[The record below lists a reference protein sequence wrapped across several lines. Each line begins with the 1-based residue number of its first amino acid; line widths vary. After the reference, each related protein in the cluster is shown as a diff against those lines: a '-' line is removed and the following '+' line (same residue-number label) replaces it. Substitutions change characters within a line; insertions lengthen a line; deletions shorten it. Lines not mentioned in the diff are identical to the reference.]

1 MRADIEAPGQPT
13 AAAPHQRL
21 ADLVYDQVS
30 RLIARGEFPRGCK
43 LPSEGELSRRFG
55 VSRPVVRDALAR
67 LKSEGAIRSQQGSGT
82 IVVRGELPGN
92 GRFPIRSVADLLRSY
107 EFRITVETATAALAA
122 MHRTAETLAAIER
135 TLAAAEEALA
145 SHAPHLLGDLN
156 FAFHRAIAG
165 ATSNPFFITTL
176 EMIPNFIGRESL
188 GAATFGDAQA
198 EERAQRVH
206 AEHLSILEAIR
217 DREPMRARTEMERHI
232 ANARD
237 VVLERQELTLMPGL
251 AR

>member
-1 MRADIEAPGQPT
+1 MAQVAG
-13 AAAPHQRL
+13 AVPHHRL

-67 LKSEGAIRSQQGSGT
+67 LKAEGTVRSQQGSGT
-82 IVVRGELPGN
+82 VVICGEAPG
-92 GRFPIRSVADLLRSY
+92 GGCFPPIRSVADLLRSY

-122 MHRTAETLAAIER
+122 MHRTAATLTGIER
-135 TLAAAEEALA
+135 TLVAAEEALGLQA
-145 SHAPHLLGDLN
+145 RHLLADLN

-165 ATSNPFFITTL
+165 ATSNPFFVATL
-176 EMIPNFIGRESL
+176 DMIPNFIGREPL
-188 GAATFGDAQA
+188 GAATFGEADAQ
-198 EERAQRVH
+198 ERAQRVH
-206 AEHLSILEAIR
+206 AEHVSVLDAIR
-217 DREPMRARTEMERHI
+217 DRDPQRARAEMERHI
-232 ANARD
+232 ASARD
-237 VVLERQELTLMPGL
+237 VVLERQELTLMPGA